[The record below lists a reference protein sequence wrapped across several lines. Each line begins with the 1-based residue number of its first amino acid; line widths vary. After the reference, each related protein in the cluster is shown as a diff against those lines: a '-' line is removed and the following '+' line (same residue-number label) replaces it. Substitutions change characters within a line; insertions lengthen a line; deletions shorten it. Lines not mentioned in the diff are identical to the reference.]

1 LKVAESRLLQIWV
14 HFVTFFTYAM
24 PMRKLECNSVAKNT
38 EIMNKIEAIIQ
49 PDQLTA
55 VKDALVEAGIEGMTV
70 TVVRGF
76 GRQKGQYVSFR
87 GAKYAVEFLSK
98 LRIET
103 IVPAEMTDQIV
114 SLIARTAR
122 TGAIGDG
129 KVFVSPITE
138 VVRIR
143 TGERGLKAISISAS
157 GQVAVP

>member
-1 LKVAESRLLQIWV
+1 
-14 HFVTFFTYAM
+14 
-24 PMRKLECNSVAKNT
+24 MRKLEYNSVAKNT

-70 TVVRGF
+70 TVVQGF

-157 GQVAVP
+157 ASGQVAVP